1 MTLKTCA
8 DLKSACCDLKWPLID
23 PKLFPSDLIS
33 KNSFSIH
40 PMHLRGHVEH
50 ALRELDTQTRSLV
63 DEFIQKLQ
71 HEIVRV
77 ARL

>member
-1 MTLKTCA
+1 
-8 DLKSACCDLKWPLID
+8 
-23 PKLFPSDLIS
+23 
-33 KNSFSIH
+33 
-40 PMHLRGHVEH
+40 MHLRGHVEH